1 MHVLRVLDAIALQRT
16 EIVSIPQL
24 CEQILE
30 NGPVPI
36 TTSGSVLVLE
46 MGFDIGLDVIVVE
59 KRIVDID
66 QEDDLIYRSYP
77 YATSRT
83 RLQRAAKPYADA
95 SACRCFSIMSVRLPS
110 PNLGDTETDG
120 NRSRRATLQSRT
132 TDSCTIM
139 SIPKYAETRTPR
151 RGENARLKTTRRYPK
166 RRERGPNAGRVS
178 AH

>member
-16 EIVSIPQL
+16 EIVSIPKL

-83 RLQRAAKPYADA
+83 KLSVRLSRTQMLQHADA
-95 SACRCFSIMSVRLPS
+95 SALCPSDCRRQISGHRNRWQPISTCHAPKPDYRLLRDHVHS
-110 PNLGDTETDG
+110 
-120 NRSRRATLQSRT
+120 QV
-132 TDSCTIM
+132 C
-139 SIPKYAETRTPR
+139 
-151 RGENARLKTTRRYPK
+151 
-166 RRERGPNAGRVS
+166 
-178 AH
+178 

>member
-66 QEDDLIYRSYP
+66 QEDDLIHRSYP

-83 RLQRAAKPYADA
+83 RLSVRLSRTQMLQHADA
-95 SACRCFSIMSVRLPS
+95 SALCPSDCRRQISGTPKPMATDLDVPRSKAGLPTPARSCPFPSMLRPVRQ
-110 PNLGDTETDG
+110 G
-120 NRSRRATLQSRT
+120 
-132 TDSCTIM
+132 
-139 SIPKYAETRTPR
+139 AEKMP
-151 RGENARLKTTRRYPK
+151 A
-166 RRERGPNAGRVS
+166 
-178 AH
+178 